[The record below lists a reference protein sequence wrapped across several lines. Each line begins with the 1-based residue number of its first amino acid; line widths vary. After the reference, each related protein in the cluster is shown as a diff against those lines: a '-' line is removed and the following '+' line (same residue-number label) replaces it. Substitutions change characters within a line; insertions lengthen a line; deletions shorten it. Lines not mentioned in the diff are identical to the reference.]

1 VSSEVHAAASILGSL
16 RSEDG
21 KGVAR
26 VQGRFAAG
34 IEDVGSALTGDHPL
48 IAVSQ
53 SLSAYQRTVLRR
65 ILTPCA
71 ATECNGGRSG
81 SIRRA

>member
-1 VSSEVHAAASILGSL
+1 VSSEVYAAASILGSL

-21 KGVAR
+21 KGVVR

-48 IAVSQ
+48 IAVS
-53 SLSAYQRTVLRR
+53 
-65 ILTPCA
+65 
-71 ATECNGGRSG
+71 
-81 SIRRA
+81 